1 MPSWK
6 STVEAMRRQLADAEN
21 ELSTRQ
27 EKLTSTQAERQNN
40 ALHWEKNMDLF
51 GVNYIKTL
59 FVTVGG
65 AQ

>member
-1 MPSWK
+1 MG
-6 STVEAMRRQLADAEN
+6 RQLADAEN

-27 EKLTSTQAERQNN
+27 EKLTSTLAERQNN